1 MHALGLKFT
10 NTTKGEHGVS
20 WVFFL
25 WGGFV
30 TLDAVTSRPCRDSL
44 LEGQLIA
51 RFKVTPW
58 LTAPEFRA
66 MG

>member
-1 MHALGLKFT
+1 MGGL
-10 NTTKGEHGVS
+10 
-20 WVFFL
+20 
-25 WGGFV
+25 V

-51 RFKVTPW
+51 RFQVTSW
-58 LTAPEFRA
+58 ITAPEFRA

>member
-1 MHALGLKFT
+1 M
-10 NTTKGEHGVS
+10 TKTYQYDIGEVS
-20 WVFFL
+20 VGFFL
-25 WGGFV
+25 WGGLV

-51 RFKVTPW
+51 RFQVTSW
-58 LTAPEFRA
+58 ITAPEFRA

>member
-1 MHALGLKFT
+1 MPLQGFMT
-10 NTTKGEHGVS
+10 
-20 WVFFL
+20 
-25 WGGFV
+25 GGSLV

-51 RFKVTPW
+51 RFQVTSW
-58 LTAPEFRA
+58 ITAPEFRA